1 MQLSKKKKI
10 IIVIGVLLAIFVA
23 LNFNYLLANARLFFR
38 GQKSILLTG
47 DTVNQVEQKMAANQL
62 IIPSLGISAPL
73 IYVSEKSE
81 AVYQKALEGG
91 AVHFPGT
98 ANPGEAGNAY
108 FFGHSS
114 DYFWS
119 KGKYK
124 TVFATLPSVKIGES
138 IFISDAA
145 GAKYEYKVI
154 ESKKVAANDTSV
166 LAQDLTRQI
175 LTLQTSYPVGTAL
188 ARWVVIAKLRK

>member
-10 IIVIGVLLAIFVA
+10 IIVVGILLAIFVA
-23 LNFNYLLANARLFFR
+23 LNFNYFIANLKLFFR

-91 AVHFPGT
+91 VVHFPGT
-98 ANPGEAGNAY
+98 ANPGEFGNAY

-124 TVFATLPSVKIGES
+124 TVFATLPSVKIGAS
-138 IFISDAA
+138 IFISDAT